1 MTARINRRVVLASAL
16 MAAAVSRP
24 SLARETSF
32 AVIDWGLL
40 ETALAIGAVPAAATE
55 LLQYR
60 RIVVEPMVPPATV
73 DLGLRGTPNQEL
85 LRLVAPSLIVISNFY
100 EYQRDVLERTAPVL
114 SLPIYEP
121 GRPPYPLAATA
132 MERLGH
138 RLGRERE
145 ATAYVEAS
153 AALISRYRDRL
164 SPLAARRVFIISMG
178 DARHFRAF
186 GGDSMVGDVL
196 ERLGLANAWT
206 DPTNYSAAAPV
217 GLEALARDPDAAIVI
232 VAPVP
237 PEVER
242 SLADNALWNA
252 LPAVRHGRVATIDP
266 VNHFGGLPSARR
278 FARLMVEAAPRW
290 GGRG

>member
-1 MTARINRRVVLASAL
+1 MTTRITRRILLACAV
-16 MAAAVSRP
+16 MAGAVPRP
-24 SLARETSF
+24 SLAAAPSF

-40 ETALAIGAVPAAATE
+40 ETALAIGAVPSAATE

-60 RIVVEPMVPPATV
+60 RIVVEPPVPPSTV

-85 LRLVAPSLIVISNFY
+85 LRLVSPDLIVISSFY

-121 GRPPYPLAATA
+121 GRTPYPLAAFA
-132 MERLGH
+132 AEQLG
-138 RLGRERE
+138 RSLGREPQ
-145 ATAYVEAS
+145 AAAYVDES
-153 AALISRYRDRL
+153 AALIAQYREML
-164 SPLAARRVFIISMG
+164 LPLAGRRVFIVSLG

-186 GGDSMVGDVL
+186 GADSMVGDVL
-196 ERLGLANAWT
+196 ERLGLANAWN

-217 GLEALARDPDAAIVI
+217 GLEALARDPEAAIVV

-242 SLADNALWNA
+242 SLAGNALWNA
-252 LPAVRHGRVATIDP
+252 LPAVRQGRVATIDP

-278 FARLMVEAAPRW
+278 FARLMVEAASVW
-290 GGRG
+290 GGHG